1 MVDRPTAVTSTSTV
15 LVEVDDGVATLMMSR
30 PERRNAISW
39 QLLVDLVAALE
50 DVCVDP
56 QVKAIVLTGA
66 GSDFCVGADLA
77 RVASDR
83 RSDQD
88 TRTLRGRSR
97 DDDVERLTFASRTA
111 ELLVSCRKPTV
122 AKVNGACAGA
132 GLSLA
137 LATDFRIA
145 GHRTVVNTAFVGA
158 GVSGDL
164 GSAWLLA
171 RAVGDARARTLLL
184 DPVKM
189 TAEEALRAGILTEV
203 STDLDAR
210 VAALTDRLVRQP
222 PTAMAF
228 AKDNLADAASLTFLE
243 YLRQEIPRMV
253 DSAASEDAQ
262 EAARA
267 FLQRPP
273 VQPSGESP
281 R

>member
-1 MVDRPTAVTSTSTV
+1 MVDRPIATSSAPTV
-15 LVEVDDGVATLMMSR
+15 HVGVRDRVATLMLSR

-39 QLLVDLVAALE
+39 QLIVDLVSGLE
-50 DVCVDP
+50 TVCADP
-56 QVKAIVLTGA
+56 EVSVIVLTGA
-66 GSDFCVGADLA
+66 GRDFCVGADLA

-97 DDDVERLTFASRTA
+97 EDDLERLTYASRAA

-137 LATDFRIA
+137 LAADFRIA
-145 GHRTVVNTAFVGA
+145 GPRAVVNTAFVGA
-158 GVSGDL
+158 GVSGDF

-184 DPVKM
+184 DPTKM
-189 TAEEALRAGILTEV
+189 TADEAVLAGILTEV

-210 VAALTDRLVRQP
+210 VDELTDKLVQQA

-228 AKDNLADAASLTFLE
+228 AKANLADAPTLAFPD

-253 DSAASEDAQ
+253 DSAGSDDAQ
-262 EAARA
+262 KAARA
-267 FLQRPP
+267 FLQRRRA
-273 VQPSGESP
+273 QTSGE
-281 R
+281 

>member
-1 MVDRPTAVTSTSTV
+1 MVDSPIAVPPPPAVV
-15 LVEVDDGVATLMMSR
+15 LETRDRVATLTINR

-39 QLLVDLVAALE
+39 QLVVDLVSALE
-50 DVCVDP
+50 VACEDP
-56 QVKAIVLTGA
+56 QVGAIVLTGA
-66 GSDFCVGADLA
+66 GRDFSVGADLA
-77 RVASDR
+77 QVASDR
-83 RSDQD
+83 RRDQD

-97 DDDVERLTFASRTA
+97 EDDLERLTFASRAA

-122 AKVNGACAGA
+122 ARVNGACAGA

-137 LATDFRIA
+137 LAADFRVA
-145 GHRTVVNTAFVGA
+145 GPRTVVNTAFVGA
-158 GVSGDL
+158 GVSGDF

-184 DPVKM
+184 DPAKM
-189 TAEEALRAGILTEV
+189 TADDAVLAGILTEV

-210 VAALTDRLVRQP
+210 VAELTGKLVQQA

-228 AKDNLADAASLTFLE
+228 AKENLTDAATLTFPD

-253 DSAASEDAQ
+253 DSAASDDAQ

-267 FLQRPP
+267 FLQRRRAR
-273 VQPSGESP
+273 PSGE
-281 R
+281 

>member
-1 MVDRPTAVTSTSTV
+1 MVDRPPPGSSASTV
-15 LVEVDDGVATLMMSR
+15 LLDVDDRVATLTLSR

-39 QLLVDLVAALE
+39 ELLVDLVSAVEAAST
-50 DVCVDP
+50 DP
-56 QVKAIVLTGA
+56 QVGAIVLTGA
-66 GSDFCVGADLA
+66 GRDFSVGADLA

-88 TRTLRGRSR
+88 SRTLRGRSR
-97 DDDVERLTFASRTA
+97 EDDVERLTFASKVA
-111 ELLVSCRKPTV
+111 ELIVSCHKPTV
-122 AKVNGACAGA
+122 AKLNGACAGA

-145 GHRTVVNTAFVGA
+145 ATRTVINTAFVSA

-171 RAVGDARARTLLL
+171 RAVGDARARALLL
-184 DPVKM
+184 DPMKM
-189 TAEEALRAGILTEV
+189 TADEALVAGILTEV

-210 VAALTDRLVRQP
+210 VEALTYRLVRRP
-222 PTAMAF
+222 PTAIAF
-228 AKDNLADAASLTFLE
+228 AKENLADAASLTFPD

-253 DSAASEDAQ
+253 DSAASTDAR

-267 FLQRPP
+267 FLQNRR
-273 VQPSGESP
+273 VHPSGE
-281 R
+281 

>member
-1 MVDRPTAVTSTSTV
+1 MVDRPIADSSASTV
-15 LVEVDDGVATLMMSR
+15 LLEVDARVATLTLSR

-39 QLLVDLVAALE
+39 QLVVDLVSVLE
-50 DVCVDP
+50 TVTTDP
-56 QVKAIVLTGA
+56 HVGAIVLTGA
-66 GSDFCVGADLA
+66 GRDFCVGADLA

-97 DDDVERLTFASRTA
+97 ADDVERLTFASRAA
-111 ELLVSCRKPTV
+111 ELLVSCHKPTI

-145 GHRTVVNTAFVGA
+145 APRTMINTAFVSA

-189 TAEEALRAGILTEV
+189 TAEEAHTAGILTEV

-210 VAALTDRLVRQP
+210 VSALSDTLVQHP
-222 PTAMAF
+222 PTAVAF
-228 AKDNLADAASLTFLE
+228 AKQNLADAASLPFPD

-262 EAARA
+262 VAARA
-267 FLQRPP
+267 FLQGRRA
-273 VQPSGESP
+273 QPSGG
-281 R
+281 

>member
-1 MVDRPTAVTSTSTV
+1 MVDRPPPGSSASTV
-15 LVEVDDGVATLMMSR
+15 LLDVDDRVATLTLSR

-39 QLLVDLVAALE
+39 ELLVDLVSAVEAAST
-50 DVCVDP
+50 DP
-56 QVKAIVLTGA
+56 QVGAIVLTGA
-66 GSDFCVGADLA
+66 GRDFSVGADLA

-88 TRTLRGRSR
+88 SRTLRGRSR
-97 DDDVERLTFASRTA
+97 DDDVERLTFASKVA
-111 ELLVSCRKPTV
+111 ELIVSCRKPTV
-122 AKVNGACAGA
+122 AKLNGACAGA

-145 GHRTVVNTAFVGA
+145 ATRTVINTAFVSA

-171 RAVGDARARTLLL
+171 RAVGDARARALLL
-184 DPVKM
+184 DPMKM
-189 TAEEALRAGILTEV
+189 TADEALVAGILTEV

-210 VAALTDRLVRQP
+210 VEALTYRLVRQP
-222 PTAMAF
+222 PTAIAF
-228 AKDNLADAASLTFLE
+228 AKENLADAASLTFPD

-253 DSAASEDAQ
+253 DSAASTDAR

-267 FLQRPP
+267 FLQNRH
-273 VQPSGESP
+273 VQPSGE
-281 R
+281 